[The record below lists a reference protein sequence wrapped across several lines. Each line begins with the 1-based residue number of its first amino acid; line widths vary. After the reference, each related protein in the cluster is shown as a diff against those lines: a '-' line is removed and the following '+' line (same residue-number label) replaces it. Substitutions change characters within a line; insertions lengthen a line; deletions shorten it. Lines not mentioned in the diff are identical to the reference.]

1 MYCFKILNQ
10 IKLVFLLKFIVH
22 ELNYKIIK
30 SEIILLSEREKTDAN
45 KIYSEYYNLM
55 LNP

>member
-30 SEIILLSEREKTDAN
+30 SEIILLFEREETDAN